1 MFKTHVWGSEEKLVS
16 VAQLHSCSGALLH
29 SSQPS
34 DALLQCTV
42 AQRDSPP
49 LPYPAQGQANLS
61 GWPAQ
66 GKFYRVQTADNVWFD
81 RVSYELSWSANSTT
95 YNNNTKDMVGQ
106 FSCMIRSGSTLW
118 CWPKENYA
126 VCRHG
131 QCYGLMGLM
140 VWCHPIGN
148 PCYQHKENFFISG
161 RISWNNME
169 RHGMVWYG
177 ISGDQFTQL

>member
-1 MFKTHVWGSEEKLVS
+1 MDGIVLFGRGLYHKLYNCWLTDKIRLTGRAEHKADEIVVLWAVISARFHGCSLAAWAGAKGKRSSEM
-16 VAQLHSCSGALLH
+16 G
-29 SSQPS
+29 
-34 DALLQCTV
+34 
-42 AQRDSPP
+42 
-49 LPYPAQGQANLS
+49 
-61 GWPAQ
+61 
-66 GKFYRVQTADNVWFD
+66 
-81 RVSYELSWSANSTT
+81 SWSANPTAC
-95 YNNNTKDMVGQ
+95 NNNTKDMSGQ

-118 CWPKENYA
+118 CWTKENYA